1 MRLLRYIELAVVLA
15 VFALAAPTLALVVS
29 AQADDKV
36 YDISVEGSPYLGA
49 KDAPVTIIE
58 FIDYQ

>member
-15 VFALAAPTLALVVS
+15 VFALAAPAMVVS
-29 AQADDKV
+29 ARADNKV

-58 FIDYQ
+58 FLDYQ

>member
-1 MRLLRYIELAVVLA
+1 MIAMRLLRYIALAVVLA
-15 VFALAAPTLALVVS
+15 VFALAVPAR
-29 AQADDKV
+29 ADDKV

-58 FIDYQ
+58 FLDYQ

>member
-1 MRLLRYIELAVVLA
+1 MKALLKLLVLA
-15 VFALAAPTLALVVS
+15 AALAAFAFAAPAL
-29 AQADDKV
+29 ADDKL

-58 FIDYQ
+58 FLDYQ